1 MGGVNPGVR
10 MEREPG
16 LRGVRRVA
24 FEASSGRF
32 MAVSGIGHAVRIIH
46 DAHRAENRKE
56 RVDTRHKR
64 SERG

>member
-1 MGGVNPGVR
+1 MDGVNPGVR

-46 DAHRAENRKE
+46 DAHRAEN
-56 RVDTRHKR
+56 
-64 SERG
+64 